1 MGAMCLHTIEAKV
14 APANRSAVH
23 LLEAYGFVKEAHFKD
38 RVYFEGK
45 YSDMAV
51 YTLHAGSQTW

>member
-1 MGAMCLHTIEAKV
+1 MAN

-38 RVYFEGK
+38 RVYFDGN